1 MQGMWP
7 TIRDIARPGGVWR
20 APACPNAGVVSNGGS
35 FTRRAVGALSM
46 GTLLLALAACG
57 GKKAQD
63 AGPIVL
69 WEQMDPTE
77 REILAENIA
86 RWTREHPEEPVTVTH
101 FGTEDLRTNF
111 QTAALAG
118 GGPDLVYGPADQ
130 IGPFSVLG
138 VIRPLDEILEPPFFA
153 EFLPESFDTL
163 QGHLYAVPDQI
174 GNHLTL
180 VVNRALVPEIPEDAD
195 EWLALARRLT
205 VDTNG
210 DGNPDQY
217 GLVFD
222 YKEPFW
228 LAPFIGGFGGWV
240 MDASN
245 RPTLDTPAT
254 VDALRFVQEI
264 KTVHRV
270 IPQDCNYQ
278 LADTLFK
285 EGRAAMILNGPW
297 SWAAYRQAGIDIAL
311 APIPKMRGGRWP
323 TPMVSAKGYSVN
335 ARLEGPAL
343 DRAVRLLRFLTS
355 NESQAPMAKR
365 LGTLPS
371 RRALYETPE
380 VKDDA
385 LLQASLR
392 QVKLGRRMP
401 VVPEMRAVWDAMRP
415 SFQNVLNGDLTPEE
429 GASRMQQDALK
440 KIEEMGH

>member
-1 MQGMWP
+1 MRENAISTRHAG
-7 TIRDIARPGGVWR
+7 AR
-20 APACPNAGVVSNGGS
+20 
-35 FTRRAVGALSM
+35 RRV
-46 GTLLLALAACG
+46 TLAAVCAMAVLVAGCG
-57 GKKAQD
+57 GKKARE
-63 AGPIVL
+63 AGPLVL
-69 WEQMDPTE
+69 WEQMDPAE
-77 REILAENIA
+77 REILEENLH
-86 RWTREHPEEPVTVTH
+86 RWAREHPDEPVKTTH
-101 FGTEDLRTNF
+101 FGTEDLRTNY

-130 IGPFSVLG
+130 IGPFSVLE
-138 VIRPLDEILEPPFFA
+138 IIHPLDGLIEPAFFA

-163 QGHLYAVPDQI
+163 RGHVYAVPDQI

-180 VVNRALVPEIPEDAD
+180 VVNRALVPNAPEDA
-195 EWLALARRLT
+195 EQWLALARELT
-205 VDTNG
+205 VDRDG
-210 DGNPDQY
+210 DGNTDQY

-228 LAPFIGGFGGWV
+228 LVPFVGGFGGWV
-240 MDASN
+240 MDGGN
-245 RPTLDTPAT
+245 NPTLDTPAM

-311 APIPKMRGGRWP
+311 APIPRMRGGRWP

-335 ARLEGPAL
+335 ARLEGPARE
-343 DRAVRLLRFLTS
+343 RALRLLRFLTS
-355 NESQAPMAKR
+355 EESEAPMAAR

-371 RRALYETPE
+371 RRALYERPE
-380 VKDDA
+380 VKDDP

-392 QVKLGRRMP
+392 QVRLGRRMP
-401 VVPEMRAVWDAMRP
+401 VAPEMRAVWDAMRP
-415 SFQNVLNGDLTPEE
+415 SFQNVLNGDLSPER
-429 GASRMQQDALK
+429 AARRMQEDALK
-440 KIEEMGH
+440 KIREMGG